1 MSLNAKKQPRLLKTI
16 KKVARVSG
24 VCMALPFFIW
34 LPIGLIA
41 NVPSIIDVFGM
52 DGLRYPT
59 AIVIG
64 GLMLAAFGFE
74 DF

>member
-1 MSLNAKKQPRLLKTI
+1 MLDTIKTI
-16 KKVARVSG
+16 AKVLG
-24 VCMALPFFIW
+24 ICLALPFFLW
-34 LPIGLIA
+34 LPLGLLPG
-41 NVPSIIDVFGM
+41 VPSIIDVFGV

-59 AIVIG
+59 GVVIG

>member
-1 MSLNAKKQPRLLKTI
+1 MKTNPPILGTI
-16 KKVARVSG
+16 KKVARILG
-24 VCMALPFFIW
+24 IAMFLPVFLWFFI
-34 LPIGLIA
+34 GLFP

-52 DGLRYPT
+52 EGLRYPT
-59 AIVIG
+59 GIVIG

>member
-1 MSLNAKKQPRLLKTI
+1 MKNNRSRIDLIKTI
-16 KKVARVSG
+16 ARVLGISL
-24 VCMALPFFIW
+24 ALPFFLW
-34 LPIGLIA
+34 VPLGLLPSI
-41 NVPSIIDVFGM
+41 PSIIDVFGF

-59 AIVIG
+59 GVVIG